1 MVDLQ
6 TYIYFVSTL
15 ISMFLIVYILYL
27 RNEKKNRLRRRIQG
41 AIPLLQIREKTDD
54 LFSKKSRYESL
65 LQRKL
70 DDLLYKQ
77 TSVGNPIN
85 LKLYRC
91 GLKKTPPEQVLLAF
105 LIFFFIVFLLV
116 STLFSMHLF
125 YSLLLSF
132 GASIFLFMTIL
143 SYLENKRKG
152 LIESQLSPA
161 IEIIVRGIRSG
172 SSIDKTFSTVVK
184 EIPSPLKD
192 EFYDILKGVEFGISY
207 EKLMHVAAAR
217 IDIPE
222 FYFFTTALII
232 QRESGGSLADV
243 LDNIVTAINKSQEL
257 QMKIKSLS
265 SEGQTTG
272 YVLGGLPLLILFTLW
287 FVRPDHVSFLL
298 HNESGRVLSY
308 IAAGLLSAGLFTI
321 KRMTK
326 IDI

>member
-1 MVDLQ
+1 MVDFQ
-6 TYIYFVSTL
+6 TYLYFVSTL
-15 ISMFLIVYILYL
+15 FLMFFIAYLLYL
-27 RNEKKNRLRRRIQG
+27 KNEKTNRLRRRIQG

-70 DDLLYKQ
+70 DDLLYKK

-91 GLKKTPPEQVLLAF
+91 GLKKISPEQVLLIFIILFFISFFSITTLFKMHFFYGFILSF
-105 LIFFFIVFLLV
+105 LANIFFF
-116 STLFSMHLF
+116 
-125 YSLLLSF
+125 
-132 GASIFLFMTIL
+132 ATIL
-143 SYLENKRKG
+143 SYLEHKRKRM
-152 LIESQLSPA
+152 IESQLSPA

-172 SSIDKTFSTVVK
+172 SSIDKTFATIVK

-192 EFYDILKGVEFGISY
+192 EFYDILKGVEFGVPY
-207 EKLMHVAAAR
+207 EKLMHLAAAR

-287 FVRPDHVSFLL
+287 FVRPDHISFLL
-298 HNESGRVLSY
+298 HEESGRILLY
-308 IAAGLLSAGLFTI
+308 IAAGLLAAGLFTI
-321 KRMTK
+321 NKMTK